1 VYAFDLLYL
10 NGKSLVKEPFRKRRE
25 LLHSSFKEV
34 EGEFVFAKSMISSNT
49 DEIAEFLD
57 DSIKGIDSSS
67 VSYLYCIH
75 VLFVCN
81 SCDGFR

>member
-1 VYAFDLLYL
+1 M
-10 NGKSLVKEPFRKRRE
+10 KEPFRKRRK

-57 DSIKGIDSSS
+57 ESVKGNKKIM
-67 VSYLYCIH
+67 H
-75 VLFVCN
+75 
-81 SCDGFR
+81 